1 MTLGSRFHHTA
12 RRVVAVTATAGAFC
26 LITTSPALGFA
37 QTGTSPDLEA
47 ENRTLAR
54 ELALQ
59 GASSFDS
66 GDFTT
71 ALDRFSRAHSLFPAP
86 TLSIMLARSLVR
98 LNRYIE
104 ALDRY
109 QETLRTPLTSDA
121 PEAFQQAVVDAR
133 KEHEALRQ
141 RTPKVV
147 IRIVTNGALPSDLE
161 VLLDGKPVPPALLNV
176 PRPIDPGE
184 HEVRVST
191 PRQAEIVRRLT
202 TEVGTEQLLVIPL
215 APGERAAAPPPNRHE
230 ETPVLAPATSSDSD
244 AAEPPSPSSTLAYLA
259 FGVGAAGT
267 GLGVVTGLIAL
278 DKKSE
283 LDRVCSPGCP
293 PERSDD
299 IDSFRS
305 NRTLSYVGFGVGLV
319 GVGLGTYLVLAGP
332 PERPR
337 VGLALGPTQAQLVG
351 VLP

>member
-1 MTLGSRFHHTA
+1 MILGSRY
-12 RRVVAVTATAGAFC
+12 RRGVQRAFALSMAAGALC
-26 LITTSPALGFA
+26 VIATVPSTGFA
-37 QTGTSPDLEA
+37 QAGSAPDLEA

-59 GASSFDS
+59 GANSFDA
-66 GDFTT
+66 GDFVT

-109 QETLRTPLTSDA
+109 QETLRTPLDNDA
-121 PEAFQQAVVDAR
+121 PEAFQQAVLDAR
-133 KEHEALRQ
+133 KEHESLRQ

-147 IRIVTNGALPSDLE
+147 IRIVTSGALPSDLE
-161 VLLDGKPVPPALLNV
+161 VLLDGKAVPAALLNV

-191 PRQAEIVRRLT
+191 PRHAEIIRKLT

-215 APGERAAAPPPNRHE
+215 SPDEATAAKAAASTRESARP
-230 ETPVLAPATSSDSD
+230 S
-244 AAEPPSPSSTLAYLA
+244 PPSLSEPDPEQPPAHSRSLAYLA
-259 FGVGAAGT
+259 FGVGAVGT
-267 GLGVVTGLIAL
+267 GLGVITGLIAL
-278 DKKSE
+278 DKKSD
-283 LDRVCSPGCP
+283 LDRVCNPGCP
-293 PERSDD
+293 AEHAEDV
-299 IDSFRS
+299 DSFRL

-319 GVGLGTYLVLAGP
+319 GAGLGTYLVLAGP
-332 PERPR
+332 PEQPR
-337 VGLALGPTQAQLVG
+337 VGLALGPTQARLLG